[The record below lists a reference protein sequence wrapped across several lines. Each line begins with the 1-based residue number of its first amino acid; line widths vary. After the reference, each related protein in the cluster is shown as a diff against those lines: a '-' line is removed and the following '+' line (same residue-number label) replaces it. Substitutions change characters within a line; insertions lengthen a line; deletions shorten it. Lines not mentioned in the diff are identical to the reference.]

1 MASAADAPLRFVDE
15 APLDAALARVRRR
28 TAIVTATVAGG
39 AVALGAALAAAGSHL
54 ALLPVAFVLGWL
66 NLVGL

>member
-1 MASAADAPLRFVDE
+1 MAGAAEAPLRLVHE

-28 TAIVTATVAGG
+28 TAAATAAVAAGG
-39 AVALGAALAAAGSHL
+39 VACGVVLVAFDPQL